1 MHQDAWCLLHWKFFA
16 HLCSI
21 ERCFSLC
28 CLQVASAWLEDLEV
42 GRLRTSCAWHPKVET
57 ADRHSLPGGWC
68 SEDCWGQKRTEHLR
82 CVPKF
87 VFYTRTTAQRI
98 SLLMQPPD
106 DGPKKRR
113 SGRSRCERE
122 KLIRWSYADFG
133 TQEINRFL
141 HFLNDCFAQASDL
154 AAFFEAWPCQS
165 HEFLDLFGFGLVA
178 LVALLWG
185 ILACTRG
192 RAEKP
197 WRSIKS
203 CLLLSFNFFFYSE
216 CS

>member
-28 CLQVASAWLEDLEV
+28 CLQVASAWLEDLEA
-42 GRLRTSCAWHPKVET
+42 GRLRTFCAWHPKVET
-57 ADRHSLPGGWC
+57 ADRHVDIPCQEDDVRRIVEDRNGPNTCAAFQNSCSTLVPQHRGSPCWCSLQTTSQKKEDPGGRGAK
-68 SEDCWGQKRTEHLR
+68 E
-82 CVPKF
+82 
-87 VFYTRTTAQRI
+87 
-98 SLLMQPPD
+98 
-106 DGPKKRR
+106 R
-113 SGRSRCERE
+113 S
-122 KLIRWSYADFG
+122 WSYADFG
-133 TQEINRFL
+133 TQKINRFL

-178 LVALLWG
+178 HVALLWG